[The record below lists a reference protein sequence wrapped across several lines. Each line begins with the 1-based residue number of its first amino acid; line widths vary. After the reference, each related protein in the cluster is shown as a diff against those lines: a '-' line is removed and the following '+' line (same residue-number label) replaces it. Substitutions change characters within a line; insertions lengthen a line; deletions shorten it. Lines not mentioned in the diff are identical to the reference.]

1 MGSDPKGTFVL
12 SALLI
17 GLIVGA
23 VVGATVGGV
32 VAYNV
37 AKNNGAEG
45 WDLVGQTLLGILG
58 GAVIGGAVGAA
69 IGYIAPAISSFLGTT
84 FSFTLPSL
92 GALFG
97 SSGAAA
103 GVLVTVTGAQIL
115 QGVAGVGAF
124 IGSLILMSKIPYH
137 GEPNSVIQQGGSTGY
152 YDENGNL
159 IKRRDTTGK
168 PHFIKKYND
177 YFLPHTHEY
186 KWKLIEGIW
195 RIIEKIIHP
204 Y

>member
-1 MGSDPKGTFVL
+1 M
-12 SALLI
+12 I
-17 GLIVGA
+17 GAGIGA
-23 VVGATVGGV
+23 SV
-32 VAYNV
+32 
-37 AKNNGAEG
+37 
-45 WDLVGQTLLGILG
+45 
-58 GAVIGGAVGAA
+58 
-69 IGYIAPAISSFLGTT
+69 GYIAPAITSFMNAS
-84 FSFTLPSL
+84 FSFTLPSM
-92 GALFG
+92 GALLSG
-97 SSGAAA
+97 SGSAA
-103 GVLVTVTGAQIL
+103 GMLVTVTGSQIL
-115 QGVAGVGAF
+115 QGVAGVGAI
-124 IGSLILMSKIPYH
+124 IGSLVLMAKMPYH